1 MVELKFYVCCKPSV
15 GIQYFPFI
23 NFRGICNKLNVYI
36 VTMPEI
42 AFTEHLVWACKW
54 SDAKHGVAL

>member
-42 AFTEHLVWACKW
+42 AFTEHLVWACK
-54 SDAKHGVAL
+54 